1 VTIHPKPRHSNELE
15 MIVAQE
21 SLFELQPP
29 VESYELADES
39 LPKFDLAR
47 CYLQEIRRIPLLTAD
62 DGQIAARRIEIGSRV
77 SEIKQNIE
85 TAHRS
90 TSGSQVVLEIIKALG
105 KSPEII
111 YQVQETLNLSKNGS
125 IYESVTN
132 NKFKAAVNGIFDPSI
147 VHCIGEKL
155 NLSSESIENQLT
167 LLSIDTSLLSNK
179 ILMAIGNKVSLPDIQ
194 KLVTERGF
202 IHGIESHESYL
213 HEYFEQLEAEAKAAK
228 YRLIEA
234 NLRLVVSIAKKYV
247 GHGLTF
253 QDLVQ
258 EGNLGLIR
266 AVEKYNFHKGFKFST
281 YATWWI
287 RQGIIRAITSQSR
300 AIRIPEYVMNT
311 INTIKRKSFELFQQ
325 NGHNPTDEQLGKYL
339 GISLEKVRES
349 IKLAELPLSLELPIG
364 THEYTYLKDIVVDHN
379 IQQPLESAS
388 QQFLKEQIREVLSTL
403 APREQKVLKLRFGLD
418 DGREKTLEEVGI
430 EFSITRERVRQIEAK
445 ALLKLR
451 DPNFSCKLE
460 GYLD

>member
-1 VTIHPKPRHSNELE
+1 
-15 MIVAQE
+15 M
-21 SLFELQPP
+21 
-29 VESYELADES
+29 
-39 LPKFDLAR
+39 
-47 CYLQEIRRIPLLTAD
+47 
-62 DGQIAARRIEIGSRV
+62 
-77 SEIKQNIE
+77 
-85 TAHRS
+85 
-90 TSGSQVVLEIIKALG
+90 
-105 KSPEII
+105 
-111 YQVQETLNLSKNGS
+111 
-125 IYESVTN
+125 
-132 NKFKAAVNGIFDPSI
+132 
-147 VHCIGEKL
+147 
-155 NLSSESIENQLT
+155 
-167 LLSIDTSLLSNK
+167 
-179 ILMAIGNKVSLPDIQ
+179 
-194 KLVTERGF
+194 
-202 IHGIESHESYL
+202 
-213 HEYFEQLEAEAKAAK
+213 
-228 YRLIEA
+228 
-234 NLRLVVSIAKKYV
+234 
-247 GHGLTF
+247 
-253 QDLVQ
+253 
-258 EGNLGLIR
+258 
-266 AVEKYNFHKGFKFST
+266 EKYNFHKGFKFST

-287 RQGIIRAITSQSR
+287 RQGIIRAIISQSR